1 MRSKKE
7 KKCVIIVLGES
18 QVGKT
23 SFINRFNTGSF
34 QRDTLTTLGIDFIDK
49 NMTLEDNTKV
59 NVKVFDTAGQERF
72 RTITNN
78 FYQKAD
84 GAILMYSETD
94 EDSFTKIDGWL
105 TTLGE
110 HAPENVIIYLV
121 ANKCDSL
128 ERTVTKQRGLDLS
141 RIKKLK
147 FYESSAKE
155 NINVYKVFQDMV
167 TEIMKIK
174 NEDEP
179 NIIVTNENNSNKNH
193 NKKKKC
199 C

>member
-1 MRSKKE
+1 MHSKKQ
-7 KKCVIIVLGES
+7 KKCVIIVLGET

-34 QRDTLTTLGIDFIDK
+34 ERDTLTTIGLDFVVK
-49 NMTLEDNTKV
+49 EMTLEDGTKV
-59 NVKVFDTAGQERF
+59 KVKIFDTAGQERF
-72 RTITNN
+72 RNLTKN

-94 EDSFTKIDGWL
+94 EDSFNKIDGWL
-105 TTLGE
+105 TKLGE
-110 HAPENVIIYLV
+110 NAPENVITFLV

-128 ERTVTKQRGLDLS
+128 ERTVTKQRGVELS
-141 RIKKLK
+141 RTKKLK
-147 FYESSAKE
+147 FYESSAKQ
-155 NINVYKVFQDMV
+155 NINVNKVFEELVKD
-167 TEIMKIK
+167 IIKIK

-179 NIIVTNENNSNKNH
+179 NIIVTKENNNSKN

>member
-1 MRSKKE
+1 MHSKKQ
-7 KKCVIIVLGES
+7 KKCVIIVLGET

-34 QRDTLTTLGIDFIDK
+34 ERDTLTTIGLDFVVK
-49 NMTLEDNTKV
+49 EMTLEDGTKV
-59 NVKVFDTAGQERF
+59 NVKIFDTAGQERF
-72 RTITNN
+72 RNLTKN

-94 EDSFTKIDGWL
+94 EDSFNKIDGWL
-105 TTLGE
+105 TKLGE
-110 HAPENVIIYLV
+110 NAPENVITFLV

-128 ERTVTKQRGLDLS
+128 ERTVTKQRGVELS
-141 RIKKLK
+141 RTKKIK
-147 FYESSAKE
+147 FYESSAKQ
-155 NINVYKVFQDMV
+155 NINVNKVFEELVKD
-167 TEIMKIK
+167 IIKIK
-174 NEDEP
+174 NEDAP
-179 NIIVTNENNSNKNH
+179 NIIVTKENNNSKN

>member
-1 MRSKKE
+1 MHSKKQ

-34 QRDTLTTLGIDFIDK
+34 ERDTLTTLGLDFVVK
-49 NMTLEDNTKV
+49 EMTLEDGTKV
-59 NVKVFDTAGQERF
+59 NVKIFDTAGQERF
-72 RTITNN
+72 RNLTKN

-94 EDSFTKIDGWL
+94 EDSFNKIDGWL
-105 TTLGE
+105 TKLGE
-110 HAPENVIIYLV
+110 NAPENVITFLV

-128 ERTVTKQRGLDLS
+128 ERTVTKQRGVELS
-141 RIKKLK
+141 RTKKLK
-147 FYESSAKE
+147 FYESSAKQ
-155 NINVYKVFQDMV
+155 NINVNKVFEELVKD
-167 TEIMKIK
+167 IIKIK

-179 NIIVTNENNSNKNH
+179 NIIVTKENNNSKN

>member
-1 MRSKKE
+1 MHSKKQ

-34 QRDTLTTLGIDFIDK
+34 ERDTLTTIGLDFVVK
-49 NMTLEDNTKV
+49 EMTLEDGTKV
-59 NVKVFDTAGQERF
+59 NVKIFDTAGQERF
-72 RTITNN
+72 RNLTKN

-94 EDSFTKIDGWL
+94 EDSFNKIDGWL
-105 TTLGE
+105 TKLGE
-110 HAPENVIIYLV
+110 NAPENVITFLV

-128 ERTVTKQRGLDLS
+128 ERTVTKQRGVELS
-141 RIKKLK
+141 RTKKLK
-147 FYESSAKE
+147 FYESSAKQ
-155 NINVYKVFQDMV
+155 NINVNKVFEELVKD
-167 TEIMKIK
+167 IIKIK
-174 NEDEP
+174 NEDEL
-179 NIIVTNENNSNKNH
+179 NIIVTKENNNSKN

>member
-1 MRSKKE
+1 MHSKKQ

-34 QRDTLTTLGIDFIDK
+34 ERDTLTTIGLDFVVK
-49 NMTLEDNTKV
+49 EMTLEDGTKV
-59 NVKVFDTAGQERF
+59 KVKIFDTAGQERF
-72 RTITNN
+72 RNLTKN

-94 EDSFTKIDGWL
+94 EDSFNKINGWL
-105 TTLGE
+105 TKLGE
-110 HAPENVIIYLV
+110 NAPENVITFLV

-128 ERTVTKQRGLDLS
+128 ERTVTKQRGVELS
-141 RIKKLK
+141 RTKKLK
-147 FYESSAKE
+147 FYESSAKQ
-155 NINVYKVFQDMV
+155 NINVNKVFEELVKD
-167 TEIMKIK
+167 IIKIK

-179 NIIVTNENNSNKNH
+179 NIIVTKENNNSKN

>member
-1 MRSKKE
+1 MHSKKQ

-34 QRDTLTTLGIDFIDK
+34 ERDTLTTIGLDFVVK
-49 NMTLEDNTKV
+49 EMTLEDGTKV
-59 NVKVFDTAGQERF
+59 NVKIFDTAGQERF
-72 RTITNN
+72 RNLTKN

-94 EDSFTKIDGWL
+94 EDSLNKIDGWL
-105 TTLGE
+105 TKLGE
-110 HAPENVIIYLV
+110 NAPENVITFLV

-128 ERTVTKQRGLDLS
+128 ERTVTKQRGVELS
-141 RIKKLK
+141 RTKKLK
-147 FYESSAKE
+147 FYESSAKQ
-155 NINVYKVFQDMV
+155 NINVNKVFEELVKD
-167 TEIMKIK
+167 IIKIK

-179 NIIVTNENNSNKNH
+179 NIIVTKENNNSKN

>member
-1 MRSKKE
+1 MHSKKQ
-7 KKCVIIVLGES
+7 KKCVIIVLGET

-34 QRDTLTTLGIDFIDK
+34 ERDTLTTIGLDFVVK
-49 NMTLEDNTKV
+49 EMTLEDGTKV
-59 NVKVFDTAGQERF
+59 NVKIFDTAGQERF
-72 RTITNN
+72 RNLTKN

-94 EDSFTKIDGWL
+94 EDSFNKIDGWL
-105 TTLGE
+105 TKLGE
-110 HAPENVIIYLV
+110 NAPENVITFLV

-128 ERTVTKQRGLDLS
+128 ERTVTKQRGVELS
-141 RIKKLK
+141 RTKKLK
-147 FYESSAKE
+147 FYESSAKK
-155 NINVYKVFQDMV
+155 NINVNKVFEELVKD
-167 TEIMKIK
+167 IIKIK

-179 NIIVTNENNSNKNH
+179 NIIVTKENNNSKN

>member
-1 MRSKKE
+1 MHSKKQ
-7 KKCVIIVLGES
+7 KKCVIIVLGET

-34 QRDTLTTLGIDFIDK
+34 ERDTLTTIGLDFVVK
-49 NMTLEDNTKV
+49 EMTLEDGTKV
-59 NVKVFDTAGQERF
+59 KVKIFDTAGQERF
-72 RTITNN
+72 RNLTKN

-94 EDSFTKIDGWL
+94 EDSFNKIDGWL
-105 TTLGE
+105 TKLGE
-110 HAPENVIIYLV
+110 NAPENVITFLV

-128 ERTVTKQRGLDLS
+128 ERTVTKQRGVELS
-141 RIKKLK
+141 RTKKLK
-147 FYESSAKE
+147 FYESSAKQ
-155 NINVYKVFQDMV
+155 NINVNKVFEELVKD
-167 TEIMKIK
+167 IIKIK
-174 NEDEP
+174 NEDES
-179 NIIVTNENNSNKNH
+179 NIIVTKENNNSKN

>member
-1 MRSKKE
+1 MHSKKQ

-34 QRDTLTTLGIDFIDK
+34 ERDTLTTIGLDFVVK
-49 NMTLEDNTKV
+49 EMTLEDGTKV
-59 NVKVFDTAGQERF
+59 NVKIFDTAGQERF
-72 RTITNN
+72 RNLTKN

-94 EDSFTKIDGWL
+94 EDSFNKIDGWL
-105 TTLGE
+105 TKLGE
-110 HAPENVIIYLV
+110 NAPENVITFLV

-128 ERTVTKQRGLDLS
+128 ERTVTKQRGVELS
-141 RIKKLK
+141 RTKKIK
-147 FYESSAKE
+147 FYESSAKQ
-155 NINVYKVFQDMV
+155 NINVNKVFEELVKD
-167 TEIMKIK
+167 IIKIK

-179 NIIVTNENNSNKNH
+179 NIIVTKENNNSKN

>member
-1 MRSKKE
+1 MHSKKQ

-34 QRDTLTTLGIDFIDK
+34 ERDTLTTIGLDFVVK
-49 NMTLEDNTKV
+49 EMTLEDGTKV
-59 NVKVFDTAGQERF
+59 NVKIFDTAGQERF
-72 RTITNN
+72 RNLTKN

-94 EDSFTKIDGWL
+94 EDSFNKIDGWL
-105 TTLGE
+105 TKLGE
-110 HAPENVIIYLV
+110 NAPENVITFLV

-128 ERTVTKQRGLDLS
+128 ERTVTKQRGVELS
-141 RIKKLK
+141 RTKKIK
-147 FYESSAKE
+147 FYESSAKQ
-155 NINVYKVFQDMV
+155 NINVNKVFEELVKD
-167 TEIMKIK
+167 IIKIK
-174 NEDEP
+174 NEDAP
-179 NIIVTNENNSNKNH
+179 NIIVTKENNNSKN

>member
-1 MRSKKE
+1 MHSKKQ
-7 KKCVIIVLGES
+7 KKCVIIVLGET

-34 QRDTLTTLGIDFIDK
+34 ERDTLTTIGLDFVVK
-49 NMTLEDNTKV
+49 EMTLEDGTKV
-59 NVKVFDTAGQERF
+59 NVKIFDTAGQERF
-72 RTITNN
+72 RNLTKN

-94 EDSFTKIDGWL
+94 EDSFNKIDGWL
-105 TTLGE
+105 TKLGE
-110 HAPENVIIYLV
+110 NAPENVITFLV

-128 ERTVTKQRGLDLS
+128 ERTVTKQRGVELS
-141 RIKKLK
+141 RTKKLK
-147 FYESSAKE
+147 FYESSAKQ
-155 NINVYKVFQDMV
+155 NINVNKVFEELVKD
-167 TEIMKIK
+167 IIKIK

-179 NIIVTNENNSNKNH
+179 NIIVTKENNNSKN

>member
-1 MRSKKE
+1 MHSKKQ
-7 KKCVIIVLGES
+7 KKCVIIVLGET

-34 QRDTLTTLGIDFIDK
+34 ERDTLTTIGLDFVVK
-49 NMTLEDNTKV
+49 EMTLEDGTKV
-59 NVKVFDTAGQERF
+59 KVKIFDTAGQERF
-72 RTITNN
+72 RNLTKN

-94 EDSFTKIDGWL
+94 EDSFNKIDGWL
-105 TTLGE
+105 TKLGE
-110 HAPENVIIYLV
+110 NAPENVITFLV

-128 ERTVTKQRGLDLS
+128 ERTVTKQRGVELS
-141 RIKKLK
+141 RTKKLK
-147 FYESSAKE
+147 FYESSAKQ
-155 NINVYKVFQDMV
+155 NINVNKVFEELVKD
-167 TEIMKIK
+167 IIKIK

-179 NIIVTNENNSNKNH
+179 NIIVTKENNNNKNI
-193 NKKKKC
+193 KKKKC

>member
-1 MRSKKE
+1 MHSKKQ
-7 KKCVIIVLGES
+7 KKCVIIVLGET

-34 QRDTLTTLGIDFIDK
+34 ERDTLTTIGLDFVVK
-49 NMTLEDNTKV
+49 EMTLEDGTKV
-59 NVKVFDTAGQERF
+59 NVKIFDTAGQERF
-72 RTITNN
+72 RNLTKN

-94 EDSFTKIDGWL
+94 EDSFNKIDGWL
-105 TTLGE
+105 TKLGE
-110 HAPENVIIYLV
+110 NAPENVITFLV
-121 ANKCDSL
+121 ANKCDCL
-128 ERTVTKQRGLDLS
+128 ERTVTKQRGVELS
-141 RIKKLK
+141 RTKKLK
-147 FYESSAKE
+147 FYESSAKK
-155 NINVYKVFQDMV
+155 NINVNKVFEELVKD
-167 TEIMKIK
+167 IIKIK

-179 NIIVTNENNSNKNH
+179 NIIVTKENNNSKN

>member
-1 MRSKKE
+1 MHSKKQ

-34 QRDTLTTLGIDFIDK
+34 ERDTLTTIGLDFVVK
-49 NMTLEDNTKV
+49 EMTLEDGTKV
-59 NVKVFDTAGQERF
+59 NVKIFDTAGQERF
-72 RTITNN
+72 RNLTKN

-94 EDSFTKIDGWL
+94 EDSFNKIDGWL
-105 TTLGE
+105 TKLGE
-110 HAPENVIIYLV
+110 NAPENVITFLV

-128 ERTVTKQRGLDLS
+128 ERTVTKQRGVELS
-141 RIKKLK
+141 RTKKLK
-147 FYESSAKE
+147 FYESSAKQ
-155 NINVYKVFQDMV
+155 NINVNKVFEELVKD
-167 TEIMKIK
+167 IIKIK

-179 NIIVTNENNSNKNH
+179 NIIVTKENNNSKN

>member
-1 MRSKKE
+1 MHSKKQ
-7 KKCVIIVLGES
+7 KKCVIIVLGET

-34 QRDTLTTLGIDFIDK
+34 ERDTLTTIGLDFVVK
-49 NMTLEDNTKV
+49 EMTLEDGTKV
-59 NVKVFDTAGQERF
+59 NVKIFDTAGQERF
-72 RTITNN
+72 RNLTKN

-94 EDSFTKIDGWL
+94 EDSFNKIDGWL
-105 TTLGE
+105 TKLGE
-110 HAPENVIIYLV
+110 NAPENVITFLV

-128 ERTVTKQRGLDLS
+128 ERTVTKQRGVELS
-141 RIKKLK
+141 RAKKLK
-147 FYESSAKE
+147 FYESSAKQ
-155 NINVYKVFQDMV
+155 NINVNKVFEELVKD
-167 TEIMKIK
+167 IIKIK

-179 NIIVTNENNSNKNH
+179 NIIVTKENNNNKN

>member
-1 MRSKKE
+1 MHSKKQ

-34 QRDTLTTLGIDFIDK
+34 ERDTLTTTGLDFVVK
-49 NMTLEDNTKV
+49 EMTLEDGTKV
-59 NVKVFDTAGQERF
+59 NVKIFDTAGQERF
-72 RTITNN
+72 RNLTKN

-94 EDSFTKIDGWL
+94 EDSFNKIDGWL
-105 TTLGE
+105 TKLGE
-110 HAPENVIIYLV
+110 NAPENVITFLV

-128 ERTVTKQRGLDLS
+128 ERTVTKQRGVELS
-141 RIKKLK
+141 RTKKLK
-147 FYESSAKE
+147 FYESSAKQ
-155 NINVYKVFQDMV
+155 NINVNKVFEELVKD
-167 TEIMKIK
+167 IIKIK

-179 NIIVTNENNSNKNH
+179 NIIVTKENNNSKN

>member
-1 MRSKKE
+1 MHSKKQ

-34 QRDTLTTLGIDFIDK
+34 ERDTLTTIGLDFVVK
-49 NMTLEDNTKV
+49 EMTLEDGTKV
-59 NVKVFDTAGQERF
+59 KVKIFDTAGQERF
-72 RTITNN
+72 RNLTKN

-94 EDSFTKIDGWL
+94 EDSFNKIDGWL
-105 TTLGE
+105 TKLGE
-110 HAPENVIIYLV
+110 NAPENVITFLV

-128 ERTVTKQRGLDLS
+128 ERTVTKQRGVELS
-141 RIKKLK
+141 RTKKLK
-147 FYESSAKE
+147 FYESSAKQ
-155 NINVYKVFQDMV
+155 NINVNKVFEELVKD
-167 TEIMKIK
+167 IIKIK

-179 NIIVTNENNSNKNH
+179 NIIVTKENNNSKN

>member
-1 MRSKKE
+1 MHSKKQ

-34 QRDTLTTLGIDFIDK
+34 ERDTLTTIGLDFVVK
-49 NMTLEDNTKV
+49 EMTLEDGTKV
-59 NVKVFDTAGQERF
+59 NVKIFDTAGQERF
-72 RTITNN
+72 RNLTKN

-94 EDSFTKIDGWL
+94 EDSFNKIDGWL
-105 TTLGE
+105 TKLGE
-110 HAPENVIIYLV
+110 NAPENVITFLV

-128 ERTVTKQRGLDLS
+128 ERTVTKQRGVELS
-141 RIKKLK
+141 RTKKLK
-147 FYESSAKE
+147 FYESSAKQ
-155 NINVYKVFQDMV
+155 NINVNKVFEELVKD
-167 TEIMKIK
+167 IIKIK

-179 NIIVTNENNSNKNH
+179 NIIVTNENNNSKN

>member
-1 MRSKKE
+1 MHSKKQ

-34 QRDTLTTLGIDFIDK
+34 ERDTLTTIGLDFVVK
-49 NMTLEDNTKV
+49 EMTLEDGTKV
-59 NVKVFDTAGQERF
+59 KVKIFDTAGQERF
-72 RTITNN
+72 RNLTKN

-94 EDSFTKIDGWL
+94 EDSFNKIDGWL
-105 TTLGE
+105 TKLGE
-110 HAPENVIIYLV
+110 NAPENVITFLV

-128 ERTVTKQRGLDLS
+128 ERTVTKQRGVELS
-141 RIKKLK
+141 RTKKLK
-147 FYESSAKE
+147 FYESSAKQ
-155 NINVYKVFQDMV
+155 NINVNKVFEELV
-167 TEIMKIK
+167 KKIIKIK
-174 NEDEP
+174 NENEP
-179 NIIVTNENNSNKNH
+179 NIIVTKENNNSKN

>member
-1 MRSKKE
+1 MHSKKQ

-34 QRDTLTTLGIDFIDK
+34 ERDTLTTLGLDFVVK
-49 NMTLEDNTKV
+49 EMTLEDGTKV
-59 NVKVFDTAGQERF
+59 KVKIFDTAGQERF
-72 RTITNN
+72 RNLTKN

-94 EDSFTKIDGWL
+94 EDSFNKIDGWL
-105 TTLGE
+105 TKLGE
-110 HAPENVIIYLV
+110 NAPENVITFLV

-128 ERTVTKQRGLDLS
+128 ERTVTKQRGVELS
-141 RIKKLK
+141 RTKKLK
-147 FYESSAKE
+147 FYESSAKQ
-155 NINVYKVFQDMV
+155 NINVNKVFEELV
-167 TEIMKIK
+167 KKIIKIK
-174 NEDEP
+174 NENEP
-179 NIIVTNENNSNKNH
+179 NIIVTKENNNSKN

>member
-1 MRSKKE
+1 MHSKKQ

-34 QRDTLTTLGIDFIDK
+34 ERDTLTTTGLDFVVK
-49 NMTLEDNTKV
+49 EMTLEDGTKV
-59 NVKVFDTAGQERF
+59 NVKIFDTAGQERF
-72 RTITNN
+72 RNLTKN

-94 EDSFTKIDGWL
+94 EDSFNKIDGWL
-105 TTLGE
+105 TKLGE
-110 HAPENVIIYLV
+110 NAPENVITFLV

-128 ERTVTKQRGLDLS
+128 ERTVTKQRGVELS
-141 RIKKLK
+141 RTKKIK
-147 FYESSAKE
+147 FYESSAKQ
-155 NINVYKVFQDMV
+155 NINVNKVFEELVKD
-167 TEIMKIK
+167 IIKIK

-179 NIIVTNENNSNKNH
+179 NIIVTKENNNSKN

>member
-1 MRSKKE
+1 MHSKKQ

-34 QRDTLTTLGIDFIDK
+34 ERDTLTTIGLDFVVK
-49 NMTLEDNTKV
+49 EMTLEDGTKV
-59 NVKVFDTAGQERF
+59 KVKIFDTAGQERF
-72 RTITNN
+72 RNLTKN

-94 EDSFTKIDGWL
+94 EDSFNKIDGWL
-105 TTLGE
+105 TKLGE
-110 HAPENVIIYLV
+110 NAPENVITFLV

-128 ERTVTKQRGLDLS
+128 ERTVTKQRGVELS
-141 RIKKLK
+141 RTKKIK
-147 FYESSAKE
+147 FYESSAKQ
-155 NINVYKVFQDMV
+155 NINVNKVFEELVKD
-167 TEIMKIK
+167 IIKIK

-179 NIIVTNENNSNKNH
+179 NIIVTKENNNSKN

>member
-1 MRSKKE
+1 MHSKKQ

-34 QRDTLTTLGIDFIDK
+34 ERDTLTTLGLDFVVK
-49 NMTLEDNTKV
+49 EMTLEDGTKV
-59 NVKVFDTAGQERF
+59 KVKIFDTAGQERF
-72 RTITNN
+72 RNLTKN

-94 EDSFTKIDGWL
+94 EDSFNKIDGWL
-105 TTLGE
+105 TKLGE
-110 HAPENVIIYLV
+110 NAPENVITFLV

-128 ERTVTKQRGLDLS
+128 ERTVTKQRGVELS
-141 RIKKLK
+141 RTKKLK
-147 FYESSAKE
+147 FYESSAKQ
-155 NINVYKVFQDMV
+155 NINVNKVFEELVKD
-167 TEIMKIK
+167 IIKIK

-179 NIIVTNENNSNKNH
+179 NIIVTKENNNSKN

>member
-1 MRSKKE
+1 MHSKKQ

-34 QRDTLTTLGIDFIDK
+34 ERDTLTTIGLDFVVK
-49 NMTLEDNTKV
+49 EMTLEDGTKV
-59 NVKVFDTAGQERF
+59 NVKIFDTAGQERF
-72 RTITNN
+72 RNLTKN

-94 EDSFTKIDGWL
+94 EDSFNKIDGWL
-105 TTLGE
+105 TKLGE
-110 HAPENVIIYLV
+110 NAPENVITFLV

-128 ERTVTKQRGLDLS
+128 ERTVTKQRGVELS
-141 RIKKLK
+141 RTKKIK
-147 FYESSAKE
+147 FYESSAKQ
-155 NINVYKVFQDMV
+155 NINVNRVFEELVKD
-167 TEIMKIK
+167 IIKIK

-179 NIIVTNENNSNKNH
+179 NIIVTKENNNSKN